1 MDAESAGKGQDFVQK
16 KFWFLFPV
24 FAVLTNDVSAG
35 FTCIKQSRR
44 GLNLILESIG
54 SCLMVIKVFYPLS
67 HVLGHRPVIVRV
79 HRGTF

>member
-1 MDAESAGKGQDFVQK
+1 MDSEFAGKGQDFVQK

-35 FTCIKQSRR
+35 FSCMEQSRR

-54 SCLMVIKVFYPLS
+54 YRLMVI
-67 HVLGHRPVIVRV
+67 
-79 HRGTF
+79 